1 MSAKLTFKIVLLG
14 GYVFGN
20 VFFFKFLNTDSENV
34 PTQIHDFERRLCTQ
48 LKKTWLY
55 EIAA

>member
-20 VFFFKFLNTDSENV
+20 VFFFKLLNTDSENV

-48 LKKTWLY
+48 LKKT
-55 EIAA
+55 